1 MLCRQSSIRSRAG
14 HNTSKSYEVQQLNL
28 KYEGEISGL
37 RDQISALE
45 MKNKKYLEIIGMT
58 AGEHQE
64 NMKLQM
70 EAAQDQLQFSKRAKQ
85 EGLTDQFLDECDAML
100 EAQQQEL
107 NVLRN

>member
-1 MLCRQSSIRSRAG
+1 
-14 HNTSKSYEVQQLNL
+14 
-28 KYEGEISGL
+28 
-37 RDQISALE
+37 
-45 MKNKKYLEIIGMT
+45 MT